1 MHILLFISLLL
12 INFACSALERSVTDQ
27 NGNDIEIEVAEA
39 EGDLLTIWLVDH
51 DEPRPLFDSLLHQVN
66 QAGIEVWRVDLLQSY
81 FLPRSSETVRT
92 LDGVGVMAVLNAAH
106 RHSNKHV
113 LLVSYDRMPL
123 PLLRGV
129 NHWQTG
135 HPDSRLLGAILL
147 YPNLFGPPPVAGEAP
162 ELDPIL
168 AATNLPLVIY
178 QPAMGSQR
186 WRLNSVMSSLWQA
199 GSPAYV
205 YLVPEVRDWFIMG
218 EGEYTEEDRQAVAR
232 LPAQIRLLARL
243 LEHHPKPTSAIP
255 LPKDSVPAG
264 TIHTL
269 VRDNERKQA
278 PEVSLSDSQGRH
290 LNTRSLHGKVILLNF
305 WATWC
310 PPCVE
315 EIPSLN
321 RLKTHYEGRDLRIV
335 SVDYRETEQEM
346 QAFLKDIPVDFPV
359 LMDRDG
365 LTSLAWQVFS
375 FPSSFIIDRQGRIRY
390 SANRAINWD
399 NQEVVQVIDA
409 LLAEQ

>member
-12 INFACSALERSVTDQ
+12 ISLTCSALELSVTDQ
-27 NGNDIEIEVAEA
+27 NGNDIEVEVAQA
-39 EGDLLTIWLVDH
+39 DGDLLTLWLVDH
-51 DEPRPLFDSLLHQVN
+51 DEPRHLFDSLLRQVN

-92 LDGVGVMAVLNAAH
+92 LDGVGVAAVLNAAH
-106 RHSNKHV
+106 KRSNKRI

-129 NHWQTG
+129 NHWQAG
-135 HPDSRLLGAILL
+135 RPDSRLLGAILL

-168 AATNLPLVIY
+168 TATNLPMVIY

-186 WRLNSVMSSLWQA
+186 WRLNRVMSSLWQA

-205 YLVPEVRDWFIMG
+205 YLVPDVRDWFIMG
-218 EGEYTEEDRQAVAR
+218 EDDYTEEDKQAVNR
-232 LPAQIRLLARL
+232 LPAQISLLAKL
-243 LEHHPKPTSAIP
+243 LEHHPKPVSAMP

-269 VRDNERKQA
+269 VRNNERKQA
-278 PEVSLSDSQGRH
+278 PEIDLTDSQGRR

-305 WATWC
+305 WASWC

-321 RLKTHYEGRDLRIV
+321 RLKAHYKDRDLHIV

-346 QAFLKDIPVDFPV
+346 QTFLKDIPVDFPV